1 MVTPS
6 CQGELGQ
13 HPLLLA
19 TDKNIQDNLR
29 YCVFGVEV
37 GDKKS
42 WVGMVLSSF
51 GTLQSGR

>member
-42 WVGMVLSSF
+42 L
-51 GTLQSGR
+51 